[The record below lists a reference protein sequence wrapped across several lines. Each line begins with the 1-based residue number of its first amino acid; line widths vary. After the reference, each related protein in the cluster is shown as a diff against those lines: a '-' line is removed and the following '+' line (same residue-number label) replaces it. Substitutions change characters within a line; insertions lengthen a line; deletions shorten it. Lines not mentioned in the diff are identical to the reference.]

1 MIVIDASIAVKWIK
15 TEETDSEKA
24 KAIYN
29 QHMDGTEK
37 IIVPQWFF
45 IEIGNFLVT
54 QSKSSSNHIKKL
66 MDFLFSLNLEIYQVR
81 EDDITEAVLL
91 AKQFKTTVYDMLYAV
106 VAKKHKTILITADDR
121 FHRLTQFSYVKLL

>member
-15 TEETDSEKA
+15 TEEADSEKA

-29 QHMDGTEK
+29 QHIYGKEK

-45 IEIGNFLVT
+45 IEIGNYLVT
-54 QSKSSSNHIKKL
+54 QSKSSSNHIGKL

-106 VAKKHKTILITADDR
+106 VAKKNKTILITADDR
-121 FHRLTQFSYVKLL
+121 FRRLTQFSHVKLL